1 MESVF
6 HPGELSVQ
14 QRAGVRDQA
23 RKIGTGIHAT
33 ISAAAAEFLLA
44 QRFAVLAAGDSAGRM
59 WASPV
64 TGRSGF
70 LEPIE
75 ERRLRV
81 HAWPIAGDP
90 AGDALRDGVVIGL
103 LVIDFAHRKRLR
115 LNGSAVVRADGFDVV
130 TREVFGNCPKYI
142 QSRVSEDA
150 EETREV
156 SREAAR
162 PQLASALD
170 GRQEDWIRRADT
182 FFIGTRHAEAGTDAS
197 HRGGNPGF
205 VRVVDARHLAWPDYS
220 GNRMFQTLGNLATDP
235 RTGALFL
242 DFARGR
248 TLQLTGRAT
257 VDWDPARASDFAGA
271 ERVVD
276 FAIDDVVEI
285 RGRSGLQFRLIARP
299 PVNP

>member
-1 MESVF
+1 MGSVF

-14 QRAGVRDQA
+14 QRAGVHDQA
-23 RKIGTGIHAT
+23 RKIGAGIHAT

-44 QRFAVLAAGDSAGRM
+44 QRFAVLAAADTTGRL
-59 WASPV
+59 WASPL
-64 TGRSGF
+64 TGRRGF
-70 LEPIE
+70 VEPLE

-81 HAWPIAGDP
+81 HAYLTASDP
-90 AGDALRDGVVIGL
+90 LAESLTDGVAVGL
-103 LVIDFAHRKRLR
+103 LVIDFASRKRLR
-115 LNGSAVVRADGFDVV
+115 VNGSAVARAEGFDVL

-150 EETREV
+150 DEARGTG
-156 SREAAR
+156 REAAR
-162 PQLASALD
+162 PQLTSALNA
-170 GRQEDWIRRADT
+170 RQQEWIRCADT
-182 FFIGTRHAEAGTDAS
+182 FFIGTRDAAAGTDAS

-220 GNRMFQTLGNLATDP
+220 GNRMFQTLGNLESDSRA
-235 RTGALFL
+235 GILFL

-257 VDWDPARASDFAGA
+257 VDWDPVRANDFAGA

-276 FAIDDVVEI
+276 FAIDDVIEI
-285 RGRSGLQFRLIARP
+285 RGRSGLQFRLIGRSP
-299 PVNP
+299 FNP

>member
-44 QRFAVLAAGDSAGRM
+44 QRFAVLAAADRTGRL
-59 WASPV
+59 WASPL
-64 TGRSGF
+64 TGRRAF
-70 LEPIE
+70 LEPLG

-81 HAWPIAGDP
+81 HAYPNACDP
-90 AGDALRDGVVIGL
+90 LAEALGDGVAIGL
-103 LVIDFAHRKRLR
+103 LAIDFASRKRLR
-115 LNGSAVVRADGFDVV
+115 LNGSAVARADGFDVV
-130 TREVFGNCPKYI
+130 TREVFGNCPRYI
-142 QSRVSEDA
+142 QARVAEDGEEASEA
-150 EETREV
+150 GK
-156 SREAAR
+156 
-162 PQLASALD
+162 PQLASTLD
-170 GRQEDWIRRADT
+170 DRQLDWINRADT
-182 FFIGTRHAEAGTDAS
+182 FFIATGHAEAGADVS

-205 VRVVDARHLAWPDYS
+205 VRVVDARHLTWPDYS
-220 GNRMFQTLGNLATDP
+220 GNRMFQTLGNLESDP
-235 RTGALFL
+235 RAGILFL

-257 VDWDPARASDFAGA
+257 VDWDPARASGLAGA

-285 RGRSGLQFRLIARP
+285 RDRGGLRFRLLERSP
-299 PVNP
+299 FNP

>member
-33 ISAAAAEFLLA
+33 ISTAAAEFLRA
-44 QRFAVLAAGDSAGRM
+44 QRFAVLAAADTVGRL
-59 WASPV
+59 WASPL
-64 TGRSGF
+64 TGRRGF
-70 LEPIE
+70 LEPVD

-81 HAWPIAGDP
+81 HTRAIAADP
-90 AGDALRDGVVIGL
+90 LAESLSDGVAVGL
-103 LVIDFAHRKRLR
+103 LAIDFARRKRLR
-115 LNGSAVVRADGFDVV
+115 LNGSAMVRADGFDVL

-142 QSRVSEDA
+142 QSRASEDA
-150 EETREV
+150 EEAQ
-156 SREAAR
+156 EAAR
-162 PQLASALD
+162 RQLTSALD
-170 GRQEDWIRRADT
+170 DRQQDWIRCADT
-182 FFIGTRHAEAGTDAS
+182 FFIATRHAEAGTDAS

-205 VRVVDARHLAWPDYS
+205 VHVVGARHLAWPDYS
-220 GNRMFQTLGNLATDP
+220 GNRMFQTLGNLESDP
-235 RTGALFL
+235 RAGILFL

-257 VDWDPARASDFAGA
+257 VDWDPARASGFAGA

-285 RGRSGLQFRLIARP
+285 RGRSGRRR
-299 PVNP
+299 